1 MVSLIFQEL
10 LLVKLQLDQHKCLF
24 LPMSLEDLSNFGQ
37 ISLSLFRLSFLFDI
51 SLLLGSS
58 HLLLLHEHGIVS
70 MSQISHSLEKIIHNR
85 LLPYHRTTAL
95 VMAVQILS
103 QVNALVIKAIVELI
117 AHFQFVFQLAPLE
130 KDNV

>member
-1 MVSLIFQEL
+1 M
-10 LLVKLQLDQHKCLF
+10 
-24 LPMSLEDLSNFGQ
+24 
-37 ISLSLFRLSFLFDI
+37 
-51 SLLLGSS
+51 SLLLGSL

-117 AHFQFVFQLAPLE
+117 AQFQSVFQLAPQE